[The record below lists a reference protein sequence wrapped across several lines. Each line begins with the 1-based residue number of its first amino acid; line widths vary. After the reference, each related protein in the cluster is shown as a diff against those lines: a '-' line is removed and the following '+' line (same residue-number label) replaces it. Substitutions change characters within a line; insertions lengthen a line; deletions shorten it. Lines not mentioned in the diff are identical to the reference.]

1 MSYLSQLGYRGEID
15 VSPSGLGRLLDWY
28 LSLGIPYETLSN
40 LASDVLIKNAEQMLA
55 AVLDGGGGHCVEH
68 SVLLEAVLHEAGFDA
83 RLVNADYHDERNGGR
98 ITLSKPLV
106 VVRLGERMWVCDPYY
121 RTVMLPVPAEG
132 SVREGMFEITR
143 VDEKRF
149 VLARVEGEHVI
160 DADHAN
166 LDWPLAM
173 REAQFRTRYQQFSPF
188 GVTAPFYQVLRP
200 VRQAIFYSPR
210 DDALLATQGASYQVF
225 APERIDEFA
234 WIPARARED
243 IAQRLPASRAQ
254 REDALRFLESGLFPP
269 FYERLR
275 RSA

>member
-1 MSYLSQLGYRGEID
+1 MSKLGYLSDVE
-15 VSPSGLGRLLDWY
+15 VSPAGLARLFDWY

-40 LASDVLIKNAEQMLA
+40 LASGVLIKNAGQMLA

-83 RLVNADYHDERNGGR
+83 RLINADYHDERNGVR

-106 VVRLGERMWVCDPYY
+106 VVRLDGGMWVCDPYY
-121 RTVMLPVPAEG
+121 RNVMLPVPDAGALRTGE
-132 SVREGMFEITR
+132 FEVTR
-143 VDEKRF
+143 VDAARF
-149 VLARVEGEHVI
+149 VLARIDGARVV

-166 LDWPLAM
+166 LEWPLAM
-173 REAQFRTRYQQFSPF
+173 REAQFRTRYRQFSPF

-210 DDALLATQGASYQVF
+210 DDALLATKGASYQVF
-225 APERIDEFA
+225 TPDRIDEHA
-234 WIPARARED
+234 WVPAHVRAGIAERLAAARAE
-243 IAQRLPASRAQ
+243 

-269 FYERLR
+269 FYERLQR
-275 RSA
+275 VA